1 MQDWRPHSRQPYQY
15 PNMQQPYPQQSV
27 PMTPFQYYQKPNL
40 PLPHYQQNQTMTPP
54 FGKQANSFISY
65 FQTKDGEM
73 DFDKVFQTVNQ
84 LASTYQQ
91 VSPLFKNVSNI
102 VKSFKA

>member
-1 MQDWRPHSRQPYQY
+1 MHNWNTQGRQPNQY
-15 PNMQQPYPQQSV
+15 YDMQKPYPPKQI

-40 PLPHYQQNQTMTPP
+40 PLPYYQSNQTMKPP
-54 FGKQANSFISY
+54 FGKQANSILSY

-73 DFDKVFQTVNQ
+73 DYDKVFHTVNQ
-84 LASTYQQ
+84 LAATYQQ

>member
-1 MQDWRPHSRQPYQY
+1 MHRANAQSRQPYSY
-15 PNMQQPYPQQSV
+15 HEMQQPYPNQV

-40 PLPHYQQNQTMTPP
+40 PPPYYQQNQQTLPP
-54 FGKQANSFISY
+54 FGKQANSIVSY

-84 LASTYQQ
+84 LAATYQQ